1 MQRLLEILLG
11 LDGGFLGREGDLSFD
26 FNPAWPGGST
36 VGHGLINAVLVVA
49 AVALVVWIYRREGRK
64 RSTKLILGGLRL
76 SLLLLLITLLNR
88 PVLTLTQ
95 TREEPSVV
103 AVMVDDSSSMSV
115 RDVGEST
122 DPARPTRFAAANQL
136 IEQLLPT
143 LAETH
148 QVELF
153 RFDDSAVNTDT
164 DQLATLEPTGG
175 ATQVTPSVRA
185 VERELAGRNLAGV
198 VVLSDFQ
205 DTPRAADTAL
215 LDQLRDAG
223 VQILPVPV
231 GSPTPPANLDVVS
244 VSAQETAFAG
254 DIVNIAVDLR
264 ADNLPAGEPV
274 TLQLVD
280 RATGVV
286 QAGPDGRPART
297 TLNPEPGEP
306 LETDLQIKTDQVGTL
321 DLLVEAV
328 PLVGE
333 LTEDDNRR
341 PLRIEVLDASIA
353 VLYVDGYPRWE
364 FRYLKQELTRDK
376 TVELSVLLYSADPGF
391 PQGGNNPVRRFPESM
406 DEMLEY
412 DVILLGDVDPI
423 QFSDFQLQLIREY
436 VAEKGGGFGMLAGP
450 RYSPQEY
457 IGTPIEQV
465 LPVDVTEVASFAFAQ
480 GTTITE
486 GYRPVLTAAGEQLGM
501 FRFFADREQNQRY
514 LENDLP
520 ESLWYVRGI
529 EAKPGV
535 AQVLAQHPTA
545 QAPSGQPAPLL
556 IGGRY
561 GSGRT
566 LFAAIDDSWRWRYY
580 TGEAVFNTYW
590 VQNLRYLARGRKL
603 GQRRYTFD
611 ADRPAYALGEQV
623 TVSFRAL
630 DGGLLSQ
637 LGDSIGVNVKDSD
650 GVAVRQLTLRQQENR
665 PDTFVAT
672 FTADGIGTYAAEL
685 NDLPQAAGAGV
696 SIQVEA
702 PTLELARPQVDVE
715 ASTALASETG
725 GEVVPLADALDRLP
739 QLLTSAARSVPIRM
753 EQALWDA
760 PIALV
765 LFVLLI
771 TAEWV
776 GRKMA
781 GML

>member
-1 MQRLLEILLG
+1 RQ
-11 LDGGFLGREGDLSFD
+11 
-26 FNPAWPGGST
+26 
-36 VGHGLINAVLVVA
+36 
-49 AVALVVWIYRREGRK
+49 
-64 RSTKLILGGLRL
+64 STKLILGGLRL
-76 SLLLLLITLLNR
+76 SLLLLLIALLNR

-95 TREEPSVV
+95 TRDEPSVV
-103 AVMVDDSSSMSV
+103 AVLVDESSSMSV
-115 RDVGEST
+115 RDVGDPI
-122 DPARPTRFAAANQL
+122 DPARPTRFAAANEL
-136 IEQLLPT
+136 LVQLLPQ

-148 QVELF
+148 EVSVY
-153 RFDDSAVNTDT
+153 RFDSDAVIADVE
-164 DQLATLEPTGG
+164 QLAMAEPTGG
-175 ATQVTPSVRA
+175 ATQVTPAVRS
-185 VERELAGRNLAGV
+185 VERDLAGKNLAGV

-205 DTPRAADTAL
+205 DTPRAADAAL

-223 VQILPVPV
+223 VKVLPVPT
-231 GSPTPPANLDVVS
+231 GSPTPPANLDVVA
-244 VSAQETAFAG
+244 VTAQETAFAG
-254 DIVNIAVDLR
+254 DIVNIAVSLR
-264 ADNLPAGEPV
+264 GDNLPPGTPV
-274 TLQLVD
+274 VLRLID

-286 QAGPDGRPART
+286 QTGPDGKPAT
-297 TLNPEPGEP
+297 STLSPDPGEP
-306 LETDLQIKTDQVGTL
+306 IETDLQLKTEDVGTL

-328 PLVGE
+328 PVIGE

-376 TVELSVLLYSADPGF
+376 TIELSVLLTSADPGF
-391 PQGGNNPVRRFPESM
+391 PQGGNKPIRRFPESM

-412 DVILLGDVDPI
+412 DVVLLGDVDPI

-436 VAEKGGGFGMLAGP
+436 VADKGGGFGMLAGS
-450 RYSPQEY
+450 RFAPQEY
-457 IGTPIEQV
+457 IGTPVEQI
-465 LPVDVTEVASFAFAQ
+465 LPVDVTEVSSFAFAAGQ
-480 GTTITE
+480 TITE
-486 GYRPVLTAAGEQLGM
+486 GFRPVLTAAGEQLGM
-501 FRFFADREQNQRY
+501 FRFFADREINRTY
-514 LENDLP
+514 LERDLP

-529 EAKPGV
+529 EVKPGV
-535 AQVLAQHPTA
+535 AQVLAQHPSA

-561 GSGRT
+561 GAGRT
-566 LFAAIDDSWRWRYY
+566 LFAATDGSWRWRYY

-623 TVSFRAL
+623 TISFRAL
-630 DGGLLSQ
+630 DGNLLSQ
-637 LGDSIGVNVKDSD
+637 LGDSIGVNVKDAD
-650 GVAVRQLTLRQQENR
+650 GVAVRQLALRQQENR
-665 PDTFVAT
+665 PDTYLAT
-672 FTADGIGTYAAEL
+672 FTADGIGTFSAEL

-715 ASTALASETG
+715 ASAALAAETG
-725 GEVVPLADALDRLP
+725 GEVVPLADAADRLP
-739 QLLTSAARSVPIRM
+739 GLLPSAARSVPIRT

-771 TAEWV
+771 TVEWV
-776 GRKMA
+776 GRKAA